1 MNDKPTR
8 SAAVAAWV
16 RLTRLY
22 QSIDHRSE
30 ENFRELGLN
39 SAWFDVLA
47 NVGAREGLTQRELA
61 DSLLVTKGNISQLM
75 TKLEA
80 AALIERRA
88 DGRALRLYLTP
99 AGRELRA
106 RAVPRQETLLA
117 ESLSRLSDDEQKELI
132 RLLRKW
138 GNT

>member
-1 MNDKPTR
+1 MNDSPSR
-8 SAAVAAWV
+8 SNAVAAWV
-16 RLTRLY
+16 RVTRLH
-22 QSIDHRSE
+22 QNLDHRSE
-30 ENFRELGLN
+30 ENFRGLGLN

-80 AALIERRA
+80 ANLIERRA
-88 DGRALRLYLTP
+88 DGRALRLYLTE
-99 AGRELRA
+99 AGRELRG
-106 RAVPRQETLLA
+106 RAVPRQEALLT
-117 ESLSRLSDDEQKELI
+117 ESLSRLTPDEQKELI

>member
-1 MNDKPTR
+1 MRHGPSR

-22 QSIDHRSE
+22 QNLDHRSE

-80 AALIERRA
+80 ARLIERRA
-88 DGRALRLYLTP
+88 DGRALRLYLTE
-99 AGRELRA
+99 AGRELRS
-106 RAVPRQETLLA
+106 RALPRQETLL
-117 ESLSRLSDDEQKELI
+117 ENSLAKLSPD
-132 RLLRKW
+132 
-138 GNT
+138 

>member
-1 MNDKPTR
+1 MNGSPSR
-8 SAAVAAWV
+8 SAAVTAWV

-22 QSIDHRSE
+22 QNLDHRSE

-75 TKLEA
+75 TKIEA
-80 AALIERRA
+80 AGLIQRRA
-88 DGRALRLYLTP
+88 DGRSLRLHLTP

-106 RAVPRQETLLA
+106 RALPRQENLLA
-117 ESLSRLSDDEQKELI
+117 ESLSKLSDDEQKELI